1 MKTRTILKGATLAA
15 AVAVWITSGV
25 GMAEEPAVKTKT
37 IEHQHEGVVLEG
49 FLAWPAEGEGK
60 RPGVLVVHAWK
71 GIGDHERE
79 TAKRLA
85 ALGYVAYAC
94 DVYGKGVRPK
104 TNREAAAQA
113 GKYRGDRKLFR
124 ARVKAGL
131 DTLKAQANVDGKRT
145 AAIGFCFGGGAVLEL
160 ARSGADT
167 KGVVSFH
174 GNLDTPDPEDAK
186 KATASIL
193 VLHGADDP
201 HVPMEQV
208 SNFIAE
214 MRNAGVDWQFVA
226 YGGAVHSFTH
236 RSAGDDPS
244 RGVAYDEKAA
254 TRSWTAMRAFFRELF
269 GE

>member
-1 MKTRTILKGATLAA
+1 MNTRTILIGSVLAVLVA
-15 AVAVWITSGV
+15 AWLLGGV

-37 IEHQHEGVVLEG
+37 IEHSHDGVTLEG
-49 FLAWPAEGEGK
+49 CLAWPEKAEGK

-79 TAKRLA
+79 VAKRLA

-104 TNREAAAQA
+104 DNREAAAQA

-124 ARVKAGL
+124 ARVQAGL
-131 DTLKAQANVDGKRT
+131 DTLKAQPGVDPKRT

-174 GNLDTPDPEDAK
+174 GNLDTPNPEDAK
-186 KATASIL
+186 NAKASVL

-201 HVPMEQV
+201 LVPSEQV
-208 SNFIAE
+208 SSFFSE
-214 MRNAGVDWQFVA
+214 MRAAGLDWQFVA

-244 RGVAYDEKAA
+244 RGVAYDERAA